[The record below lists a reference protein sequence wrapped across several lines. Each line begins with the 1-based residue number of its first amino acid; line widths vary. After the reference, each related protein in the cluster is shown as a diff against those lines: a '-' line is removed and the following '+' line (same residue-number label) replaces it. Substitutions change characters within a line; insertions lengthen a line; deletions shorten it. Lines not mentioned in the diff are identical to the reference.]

1 MELTSCFIGRWNNQL
16 LFINVTDVIVT
27 GLRILL
33 TLFIVSCL
41 FGSDVMKP
49 CGCQRGHNGPDVI

>member
-49 CGCQRGHNGPDVI
+49 LWVSGGHQCPDVI